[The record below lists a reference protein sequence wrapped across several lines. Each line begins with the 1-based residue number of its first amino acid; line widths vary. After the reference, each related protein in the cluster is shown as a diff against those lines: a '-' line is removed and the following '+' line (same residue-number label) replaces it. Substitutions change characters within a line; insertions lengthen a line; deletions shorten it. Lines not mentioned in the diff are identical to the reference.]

1 MRRGE
6 VWLAQ
11 LEPRFGAEPGKL
23 RPVAIVQ
30 SQMLIDSGY
39 KTTLIVPLTTQLIA
53 GTEPLRVR
61 IKPEAKLKKESD
73 ALVGQLRAID
83 NRRLVR
89 GPLAK
94 LEASTVR
101 RLDDAI
107 RQVLELD
114 E

>member
-1 MRRGE
+1 
-6 VWLAQ
+6 
-11 LEPRFGAEPGKL
+11 
-23 RPVAIVQ
+23 
-30 SQMLIDSGY
+30 MLIDSGY

>member
-1 MRRGE
+1 
-6 VWLAQ
+6 
-11 LEPRFGAEPGKL
+11 
-23 RPVAIVQ
+23 
-30 SQMLIDSGY
+30 MLIDSGY
-39 KTTLIVPLTTQLIA
+39 KTTLIVPLTTQLIGGA
-53 GTEPLRVR
+53 EPLRVR
-61 IKPEAKLKKESD
+61 IKPQAKLKKESD

-94 LEASTVR
+94 LEASTLH

-107 RQVLELD
+107 RQVLDLD